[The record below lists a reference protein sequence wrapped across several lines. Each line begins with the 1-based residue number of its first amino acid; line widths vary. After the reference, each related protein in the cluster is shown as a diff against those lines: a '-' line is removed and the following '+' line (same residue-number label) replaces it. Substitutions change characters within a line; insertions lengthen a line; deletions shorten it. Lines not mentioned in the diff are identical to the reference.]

1 MRVTGDWSREAA
13 ESFLTSEAGRV
24 PIRLA
29 CHTGDGDLWMLSL
42 WYRWRDGGFDC
53 ATSANARVVSYL
65 ENDDRVAFEASVNTP
80 PYRGV
85 RGNGIA
91 ELRPDEDKQLL
102 RALLERYLG
111 GTDSKLATRL
121 LDPARE
127 EVHLRID
134 PAHLYSWDF
143 SDRMP
148 SHGESG

>member
-1 MRVTGDWSREAA
+1 MRVTGDWSRGAV

-29 CHTGDGDLWMLSL
+29 CHTGDGKLWMLSL

-53 ATSANARVVSYL
+53 ATSASARVVSYL
-65 ENDDRVAFEASVNTP
+65 REDDRVAFEASVNTP

-85 RGNGIA
+85 RGNGTA
-91 ELRPDEDKQLL
+91 TVTPDEDKELV

-111 GTDSKLATRL
+111 GTDSELATWL
-121 LDPARE
+121 LSPQRE
-127 EVHLRID
+127 EVHVRVE

-148 SHGESG
+148 EA